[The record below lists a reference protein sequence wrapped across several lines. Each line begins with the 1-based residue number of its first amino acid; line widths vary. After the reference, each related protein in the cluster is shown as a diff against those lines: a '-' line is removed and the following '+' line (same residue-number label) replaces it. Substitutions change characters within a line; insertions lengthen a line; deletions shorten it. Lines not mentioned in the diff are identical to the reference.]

1 MKNIWEFF
9 ENMNELVYVSDMDT
23 YELLYMNKKARDM
36 YGFASMDDLSGR
48 KCHEEIQGCKEPCA
62 ICNNKD
68 LTPGYFKE
76 WSYYNP
82 HVGRYFELKDT
93 MLEVDGRR
101 LRMELA
107 VDSTAQKQQSRMI
120 DSYQKMEAMA
130 NEGMRVALQA
140 ETPDQTL
147 KVMLEYLGNALKGE
161 RTYIFERNAK
171 GNDDNTYEW
180 VANGVMPAK
189 DMLQDL
195 PSEVCANWYRDFR
208 EDKSIMIY
216 DLEDIR
222 ESDSLQYENL
232 KRQDIHSLVVVPL
245 YDDKKI
251 IGFYGVDNPP
261 KGALD
266 YTETMLQI
274 MAHFIIASI
283 KRREL
288 VKQLRNM
295 SYNDRLTQFGNR
307 FAMDEY
313 VAGVC
318 PDESIG
324 VVYCDITG
332 LKRVNDSQGHEAG
345 DRLILNACDC
355 LQQVFDKYGLFRIGG
370 DELLVLCPGIAED
383 VLDKKV
389 AELKQIMPQHE
400 VVMAVG
406 ALWQDNCNVGID
418 RLLSEADRL
427 MYADKAAY
435 YSTSREPD
443 WRKS

>member
-1 MKNIWEFF
+1 MQKIWEFF

-23 YELLYMNKKARDM
+23 YELLYMNKKARELYD
-36 YGFASMDDLSGR
+36 FKSMEDLAGR
-48 KCHEEIQGCKEPCA
+48 KCHELIQGSKEPCA
-62 ICNNKD
+62 LCNNKE
-68 LTPGYFKE
+68 LRPGYFKE

-82 HVGRYFELKDT
+82 LVGRHFELKDT
-93 MLEVDGRR
+93 MLEAGGRR

-107 VDSTAQKQQSRMI
+107 VDSTAQKQQDRMI
-120 DSYQKMEAMA
+120 DSYQKMEALA
-130 NEGMRVALQA
+130 NEGLRVALQA
-140 ETPDQTL
+140 QTPDQSL
-147 KVMLEYLGNALKGE
+147 EVILEYLGNALKGE

-195 PSEVCANWYRDFR
+195 PAEVCANWYRNFSV
-208 EDKSIMIY
+208 DKNIMIH

-222 ESDSLQYENL
+222 ESDPLQYENL

-261 KGALD
+261 KEALE

-274 MAHFIIASI
+274 MAHFIIAFLR
-283 KRREL
+283 RREL
-288 VKQLRNM
+288 VKQLTSM
-295 SYNDRLTQFGNR
+295 SYRDRLTQLGNR

-313 VAGVC
+313 VERVC
-318 PDESIG
+318 PEDSIG

-332 LKRVNDSQGHEAG
+332 LKRINDSQGHEAG
-345 DRLILNACDC
+345 DRLILRACEC
-355 LQQVFDKYGLFRIGG
+355 LREVFYGNGLFRVGG
-370 DELLVLCPGIAED
+370 DELLALCPGITEKKLED
-383 VLDKKV
+383 GVR
-389 AELKQIMPQHE
+389 ALKQNMPKYD

-406 ALWQDNCNVGID
+406 AVWRADSKVGID
-418 RLLSEADRL
+418 QLLTEADRL
-427 MYADKAAY
+427 MYADKAEFYRA
-435 YSTSREPD
+435 SGAPERRRS
-443 WRKS
+443 

>member
-1 MKNIWEFF
+1 MQKIWEFF

-23 YELLYMNKKARDM
+23 YELLYMNKKARELYD
-36 YGFASMDDLSGR
+36 FKSMEDLAGR
-48 KCHEEIQGCKEPCA
+48 KCHELIQGSKEPCA
-62 ICNNKD
+62 LCNNKE
-68 LTPGYFKE
+68 LMPGHFKE

-82 HVGRYFELKDT
+82 LVGRHFELKDT
-93 MLEVDGRR
+93 MLEAGGRR

-107 VDSTAQKQQSRMI
+107 VDSTAQKQQDRMI
-120 DSYQKMEAMA
+120 DSYQKMEGLA
-130 NEGMRVALQA
+130 NEGLRVALQA
-140 ETPDQTL
+140 QTPDQSL
-147 KVMLEYLGNALKGE
+147 EVILEYLGNALKGE

-195 PSEVCANWYRDFR
+195 PAEVCANWYRNFSV
-208 EDKSIMIY
+208 DKNIMIH
-216 DLEDIR
+216 DLEVIR
-222 ESDSLQYENL
+222 ESDPLQYENL

-245 YDDKKI
+245 YADKKI

-266 YTETMLQI
+266 YAETMLQI

-283 KRREL
+283 QRREP

-295 SYNDRLTQFGNR
+295 SYRDQLSQFGNR

-313 VAGVC
+313 VARVC

-332 LKRVNDSQGHEAG
+332 LKRVNDSKGHAAG

-355 LQQVFDKYGLFRIGG
+355 LKQVFDGYGLFRIGG
-370 DELLVLCPGIAED
+370 DELLALCPGSAED
-383 VLDKKV
+383 ALDQKV
-389 AELKQIMPQHE
+389 AKLRQIMPEYE

-406 ALWQDNCNVGID
+406 AVWRPDSKAGID

-427 MYADKAAY
+427 MYDDKAAY
-435 YSTSREPD
+435 YSASRD
-443 WRKS
+443 LDRRNS

>member
-1 MKNIWEFF
+1 
-9 ENMNELVYVSDMDT
+9 
-23 YELLYMNKKARDM
+23 
-36 YGFASMDDLSGR
+36 
-48 KCHEEIQGCKEPCA
+48 
-62 ICNNKD
+62 
-68 LTPGYFKE
+68 
-76 WSYYNP
+76 
-82 HVGRYFELKDT
+82 
-93 MLEVDGRR
+93 
-101 LRMELA
+101 
-107 VDSTAQKQQSRMI
+107 MI
-120 DSYQKMEAMA
+120 
-130 NEGMRVALQA
+130 R
-140 ETPDQTL
+140 
-147 KVMLEYLGNALKGE
+147 
-161 RTYIFERNAK
+161 
-171 GNDDNTYEW
+171 
-180 VANGVMPAK
+180 
-189 DMLQDL
+189 
-195 PSEVCANWYRDFR
+195 
-208 EDKSIMIY
+208 

-222 ESDSLQYENL
+222 ESDPLQYENL

-295 SYNDRLTQFGNR
+295 SYRDQLTQLGNR

-313 VAGVC
+313 VARMC

-332 LKRVNDSQGHEAG
+332 LKRVNDTKGHAEG

-355 LQQVFDKYGLFRIGG
+355 LKEVFDGYGLFRIGG
-370 DELLVLCPGIAED
+370 DELLALCPGIAED
-383 VLDKKV
+383 ALDQKV
-389 AELKQIMPQHE
+389 AKLRRIMPEYE

-406 ALWQDNCNVGID
+406 AVWRPDSKAGID

-435 YSTSREPD
+435 YSTSQDLDR
-443 WRKS
+443 RKI